1 MMTASYYRWLIYSFP
16 KCPRLLL
23 SLPNFTYPVHLAQ
36 RDIHCPSLQCAI
48 RALGNWKL
56 ETGECEE
63 RSNGHRNIA
72 LNIIVVLLMFILG
85 KNQVK

>member
-23 SLPNFTYPVHLAQ
+23 SLPNFTSSSLGPARYPLSVSAV
-36 RDIHCPSLQCAI
+36 RDQSWEIGNLK
-48 RALGNWKL
+48 RANAN
-56 ETGECEE
+56 EV
-63 RSNGHRNIA
+63 NGHRNIA
-72 LNIIVVLLMFILG
+72 LNIIVVLLMFILR

>member
-23 SLPNFTYPVHLAQ
+23 SLSQFHIQFTW
-36 RDIHCPSLQCAI
+36 PSAI
-48 RALGNWKL
+48 SIVRLSSARPELGNWKL
-56 ETGECEE
+56 ETGECE

-72 LNIIVVLLMFILG
+72 LNIIVVLLMFILR